1 MTLTETIVPT
11 DDEQEIARRS
21 SRILSRGGDLKLIAA
36 RIQSPLPKS
45 DAKVHVHPKVKIQ
58 GRAQALAATVP
69 EEVVMVPARVAHMF
83 QTILEQLAQG
93 KAVTIV
99 PNDAL
104 LTTQDA
110 ADLLH
115 VSRPF
120 LIKLLEREKVGIQ
133 KVGNR
138 RKISFEAIKQLKAKL
153 QSDSEQALRN
163 LAELDRELDLPD

>member
-1 MTLTETIVPT
+1 
-11 DDEQEIARRS
+11 
-21 SRILSRGGDLKLIAA
+21 
-36 RIQSPLPKS
+36 
-45 DAKVHVHPKVKIQ
+45 
-58 GRAQALAATVP
+58 
-69 EEVVMVPARVAHMF
+69 MVPARVAHMF

-110 ADLLH
+110 ADMLN

-120 LIKLLEREKVGIQ
+120 LIKLLEKEKVQIQ

-138 RKISFEAIKQLKAKL
+138 RKISFDAIKKLKAKL
-153 QSDSEQALRN
+153 QSDSQQALRD

>member
-11 DDEQEIARRS
+11 DDEQKVARNS
-21 SRILSRGGDLKLIAA
+21 SRILSRGGDLKIIFAGGGQTVA
-36 RIQSPLPKS
+36 SAPVR
-45 DAKVHVHPKVKIQ
+45 
-58 GRAQALAATVP
+58 GEAQVVVP
-69 EEVVMVPARVAHMF
+69 GAEEIVMVPARVAHMF

-110 ADLLH
+110 ADMLQ

-120 LIKLLEREKVGIQ
+120 LIKLLETEKVLIQ

-138 RKISFEAIKQLKAKL
+138 RKISFDAIKRLKAKL

-163 LAELDRELDLPD
+163 LAELDRELESD

>member
-1 MTLTETIVPT
+1 
-11 DDEQEIARRS
+11 
-21 SRILSRGGDLKLIAA
+21 
-36 RIQSPLPKS
+36 
-45 DAKVHVHPKVKIQ
+45 
-58 GRAQALAATVP
+58 
-69 EEVVMVPARVAHMF
+69 MF

-110 ADLLH
+110 ADMLN

-120 LIKLLEREKVGIQ
+120 LIKLLEKEKVQIQ

-138 RKISFEAIKQLKAKL
+138 RKISFDAIKKLKAKL
-153 QSDSEQALRN
+153 QSDSQQALRD

>member
-11 DDEQEIARRS
+11 DDEQEIARTS
-21 SRILSRGGDLKLIAA
+21 SRILSRGGNIKLIAG
-36 RIQSPLPKS
+36 S
-45 DAKVHVHPKVKIQ
+45 
-58 GRAQALAATVP
+58 AQVRTGAQILAGALSVVP
-69 EEVVMVPARVAHMF
+69 GAEEVVLVPARVAHMF

-93 KAVTIV
+93 KGVTIV

-110 ADLLH
+110 ADMLH

-120 LIKLLEREKVGIQ
+120 LIKLLEREKVLIQ

-138 RKISFEAIKQLKAKL
+138 RKISFDAIKKLKAKL
-153 QSDSEQALRN
+153 QADSEQALRD
-163 LAELDRELDLPD
+163 LAKLDRELDLPD

>member
-11 DDEQEIARRS
+11 DDEQEIARTS
-21 SRILSRGGDLKLIAA
+21 SRILRRGGDLHLISASVHA
-36 RIQSPLPKS
+36 RVGASVRPSTP
-45 DAKVHVHPKVKIQ
+45 VV
-58 GRAQALAATVP
+58 VP
-69 EEVVMVPARVAHMF
+69 AEDVVMVPARVAHMF

-110 ADLLH
+110 ADMLN

-120 LIKLLEREKVGIQ
+120 LIKLLEEEKVLIQ

-138 RKISFEAIKQLKAKL
+138 RKISFDAIKKLKAKL

-163 LAELDRELDLPD
+163 LAELDRELDLLD

>member
-1 MTLTETIVPT
+1 MTRTETIVPT
-11 DDEQEIARRS
+11 DDEQEVARNS

-36 RIQSPLPKS
+36 GVQT
-45 DAKVHVHPKVKIQ
+45 
-58 GRAQALAATVP
+58 RAIALLHATAVP
-69 EEVVMVPARVAHMF
+69 EEVVMVPGRVAHMF
-83 QTILEQLAQG
+83 KTILEQLAQG

-110 ADLLH
+110 ADMLR

-120 LIKLLEREKVGIQ
+120 LIKLLEKEKVQIQ

-138 RKISFEAIKQLKAKL
+138 RRISFDAIKNLNAKL
-153 QSDSEQALRN
+153 QSDSEQALRD
-163 LAELDRELDLPD
+163 LAQLDRELDLPD

>member
-11 DDEQEIARRS
+11 DDEQEIARHS
-21 SRILSRGGDLKLIAA
+21 SRILSRGGDLLIAA
-36 RIQSPLPKS
+36 KAVH
-45 DAKVHVHPKVKIQ
+45 AKVEALHAKLEVH
-58 GRAQALAATVP
+58 GRAQVGTTAAP
-69 EEVVMVPARVAHMF
+69 EEVVVSARVAHMF

-99 PNDAL
+99 PNDTL

-110 ADLLH
+110 ADMLQ

-120 LIKLLEREKVGIQ
+120 LIKLLEKEKVLVQ

-153 QSDSEQALRN
+153 LSDSEQALRN